1 MIVIGIILI
10 GFAVLCVLSIPFP
23 SLRDTFSGADEFI
36 NPITI
41 AGLSIYCGTWG
52 AVMLYMGFNS
62 NVHSGKTIAWFLLG
76 SLALCLASLI
86 VGFLI
91 KKR

>member
-1 MIVIGIILI
+1 MRIA
-10 GFAVLCVLSIPFP
+10 GFTKYVYLNRKCS

-41 AGLSIYCGTWG
+41 AGLSIYCGAWG
-52 AVMLYMGFNS
+52 AVMLYMGFNP